1 MSENTVHPKLRKVKF
16 IYKETEQ
23 EGIII
28 NEHEGLYTIKLNSG
42 YNIVI
47 RKNDLIVKEEEEEP
61 PRHPEESSGE
71 AIIGEGPSRVTI
83 IATGG
88 TISSRVDYATGAVTP
103 SNDIGFLRST
113 VSDLER
119 RFTVDLESRDNILSE
134 NMTPGKWINI
144 VRWIKEGLKKSHGV
158 IVSHGT
164 DTMSYTASAIS
175 FMLEKQTGPV
185 IFVGSQR
192 SPDRPSSDAF
202 TNIEAAIHFASAEI
216 GDVGIS
222 MHSGESDNR
231 ISLHR
236 ATRSRKMHTSRRDA
250 FRSVGEKPMAF
261 YSDGSVIIDRIS
273 KRPDEETVIS
283 DKLDPSVGMLYFHP
297 TLSGEDFYR
306 YCEGK
311 KAVILMGT
319 GLGHVA
325 DRLIGP
331 ISEATKTGTKV
342 VMTSQCIQ
350 GSTNLNVYS
359 TGRKLIDSGVLDI
372 GNILPEVAY
381 VKAMYVLANYPY
393 DQFEDTMKKNLRGEI
408 LVREDL

>member
-1 MSENTVHPKLRKVKF
+1 MSENSVRPKLRKVRF
-16 IYKETEQ
+16 VYKETEQ
-23 EGIII
+23 EGLII
-28 NEHEGLYTIKLNSG
+28 NEKDGLYTIKLNSG
-42 YNIVI
+42 YNIVVS
-47 RKNDLIVKEEEEEP
+47 KKDLKIKSETEEVQKHSEEG
-61 PRHPEESSGE
+61 SVE
-71 AIIGEGPSRVTI
+71 AIIGGGPTKVTI
-83 IATGG
+83 VATGG
-88 TISSRVDYATGAVTP
+88 TISSRVDYSTGAVTP

-134 NMTPGKWINI
+134 NMTPEKWIHI
-144 VRWIKEGLKKSHGV
+144 VRWVKEGLKKSHGV

-202 TNIEAAIHFASAEI
+202 TNIEAAIHFAAAEM

-222 MHSGESDNR
+222 MHSSESDNR

-250 FRSVGEKPMAF
+250 FKSVGEKPMAF

-273 KRPDEETVIS
+273 RRPDDETVIR

-297 TLSGEDFYR
+297 TMSAEDFYR
-306 YCEGK
+306 QAEGK

-325 DRLIGP
+325 DRLIEP
-331 ISEATKTGTKV
+331 ISQVTGNGTNV
-342 VMTSQCIQ
+342 IMTSQCIQ

-359 TGRKLIDSGVLDI
+359 TGRKLLDSGVIDI

-381 VKAMYVLANYPY
+381 VKAMYVLANYPATK
-393 DQFEDTMKKNLRGEI
+393 FEETMKKNLRGEI
-408 LVREDL
+408 LVREGL